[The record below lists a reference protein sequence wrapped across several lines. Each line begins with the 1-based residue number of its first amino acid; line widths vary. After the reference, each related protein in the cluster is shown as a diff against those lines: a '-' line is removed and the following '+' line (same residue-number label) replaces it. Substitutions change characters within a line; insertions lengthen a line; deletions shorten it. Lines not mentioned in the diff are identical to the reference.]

1 MQQFIRSMERAF
13 DRVLGGL
20 IFLSCVLLS
29 MVTLSVCLEVVLRYF
44 FNKPQV
50 WVIELAEYS
59 LLYITFLGAAWG
71 LREEAHISVDLFTNL
86 MGPRGRVACG
96 FVSDAV
102 CLAVS
107 VILLVYGTRVSW
119 HYFSRGLY
127 NPTILEIPT
136 AYILVVI
143 PLGGLTLLVQSI
155 RGGLRRI
162 AAQAPPTPS
171 RAEKRT

>member
-1 MQQFIRSMERAF
+1 MQFVRSMERMF

-29 MVTLSVCLEVVLRYF
+29 LVTLSVCLEVVLRYF
-44 FNKPQV
+44 FNRPQV

-71 LREEAHISVDLFTNL
+71 LREEGHISVDLFTNL
-86 MGPRGRVACG
+86 MSPRARTACG
-96 FVSDAV
+96 FVSDTV

-107 VILLVYGTRVSW
+107 VVLLVYGIRVSW
-119 HYFSRGLY
+119 HYFSRDLY

-155 RGGLRRI
+155 RGGLRRA
-162 AAQAPPTPS
+162 AAQASAPESPS
-171 RAEKRT
+171 GRRS